1 MNKEK
6 TVSEAIKNRRS
17 VRVFSKNE
25 LDTDKVKN
33 CIYNASLA
41 PNSSNLQLWEF
52 IHITN
57 RLISKSFQTILI
69 R

>member
-25 LDTDKVKN
+25 LNTDKVKN

-41 PNSSNLQLWEF
+41 HPKWDFL
-52 IHITN
+52 
-57 RLISKSFQTILI
+57 K
-69 R
+69 